1 MEINPNQAL
10 PLFNFTEKPLSHQDD
25 KTDMNKKENRQLAYM
40 VGRMFLP
47 FFDSL

>member
-1 MEINPNQAL
+1 MEINPNRAL

-25 KTDMNKKENRQLAYM
+25 KTDMNKKEKRQLAYR
-40 VGRMFLP
+40 VGHMFSP